1 MKQLIMNNLKQLML
15 NHPTL
20 SIILILPFSLM
31 FVFTL
36 FSLIINVLLPF
47 IFALWIANWVYGVI
61 VGSSMVKP
69 MYEPF
74 WVVRSKKL

>member
-1 MKQLIMNNLKQLML
+1 MNNLKQLML

-31 FVFTL
+31 FVFAL
-36 FSLIINVLLPF
+36 FGLIINVLFPF
-47 IFALWIANWVYGVI
+47 VFALWIANWVYGVI

>member
-1 MKQLIMNNLKQLML
+1 ML
-15 NHPTL
+15 NYPTL

-31 FVFTL
+31 FVFAL
-36 FSLIINVLLPF
+36 FGLIINVLLPF

>member
-1 MKQLIMNNLKQLML
+1 ML
-15 NHPTL
+15 NYPTL

-31 FVFTL
+31 FVFAL
-36 FSLIINVLLPF
+36 FGLIINVLLPF
-47 IFALWIANWVYGVI
+47 VFALWIANWVYGVI

>member
-1 MKQLIMNNLKQLML
+1 MNNLKQLML

-20 SIILILPFSLM
+20 SIIVILPFSLM
-31 FVFTL
+31 FVFAL
-36 FSLIINVLLPF
+36 FGLIINVLLPF
-47 IFALWIANWVYGVI
+47 VFALWIANWVYGVI

-74 WVVRSKKL
+74 WVVRSKKI

>member
-1 MKQLIMNNLKQLML
+1 MNNLKQLML
-15 NHPTL
+15 NYPTL
-20 SIILILPFSLM
+20 SIILILPFSLI
-31 FVFTL
+31 FVFAL
-36 FSLIINVLLPF
+36 FGLIVNVLLPF

-61 VGSSMVKP
+61 VGSSIVKP

>member
-1 MKQLIMNNLKQLML
+1 MNNLKQLML

-20 SIILILPFSLM
+20 SIIVILPFSLM
-31 FVFTL
+31 FVFAL
-36 FSLIINVLLPF
+36 FGLIINVLLPF
-47 IFALWIANWVYGVI
+47 VFALWIANWVYGVV

>member
-1 MKQLIMNNLKQLML
+1 MNNLKKLML

-20 SIILILPFSLM
+20 SILLILPFSLM
-31 FVFTL
+31 FVFAL
-36 FSLIINVLLPF
+36 FGLIINVLLPF

>member
-1 MKQLIMNNLKQLML
+1 ML
-15 NHPTL
+15 NYPTL
-20 SIILILPFSLM
+20 SIILILPFSLI
-31 FVFTL
+31 FVFAL
-36 FSLIINVLLPF
+36 FGLIVNVLLPF

>member
-1 MKQLIMNNLKQLML
+1 MNNLKQLMV
-15 NHPTL
+15 NYPTL

-31 FVFTL
+31 FVFAL
-36 FSLIINVLLPF
+36 FGLIINVLLPF
-47 IFALWIANWVYGVI
+47 VFALWIANWVYGVV

>member
-1 MKQLIMNNLKQLML
+1 MNNLKQLML

-31 FVFTL
+31 FVFAL
-36 FSLIINVLLPF
+36 FGLIINVLLPF
-47 IFALWIANWVYGVI
+47 VFALWIANWVYGVI
-61 VGSSMVKP
+61 IGSSMVKP

-74 WVVRSKKL
+74 WIVRSKKL

>member
-1 MKQLIMNNLKQLML
+1 MNNLKQLML
-15 NHPTL
+15 NYPTL

-31 FVFTL
+31 FVFAL
-36 FSLIINVLLPF
+36 FGLIINVLLPF
-47 IFALWIANWVYGVI
+47 VFALWIANWVYGVI
-61 VGSSMVKP
+61 VGSSMVKS

>member
-1 MKQLIMNNLKQLML
+1 MKQLIMNNLKQLMI

-31 FVFTL
+31 FVFAL
-36 FSLIINVLLPF
+36 FGLIINVLLPF

>member
-1 MKQLIMNNLKQLML
+1 MNNLKQLML

-31 FVFTL
+31 FVFAL
-36 FSLIINVLLPF
+36 FGLIINVLLPF
-47 IFALWIANWVYGVI
+47 VFAIWIANWVYGVI

>member
-1 MKQLIMNNLKQLML
+1 MNNLKQLML

-31 FVFTL
+31 FVFAL
-36 FSLIINVLLPF
+36 FGLIINVLLPF

>member
-1 MKQLIMNNLKQLML
+1 MNNLKQLML

-20 SIILILPFSLM
+20 SIIVILPFSLM
-31 FVFTL
+31 FVFAL
-36 FSLIINVLLPF
+36 FGLIINVLLPF
-47 IFALWIANWVYGVI
+47 VFALWIANWVYGVI

>member
-1 MKQLIMNNLKQLML
+1 MNNLKQIML

-31 FVFTL
+31 FVFAL
-36 FSLIINVLLPF
+36 FGLIINVLLPF
-47 IFALWIANWVYGVI
+47 VFALWIANWVYGVI

>member
-1 MKQLIMNNLKQLML
+1 MNNLKQLML
-15 NHPTL
+15 NLPTL
-20 SIILILPFSLM
+20 SILLILPFSLM
-31 FVFTL
+31 FVFAL
-36 FSLIINVLLPF
+36 FGLIINVLLPF

-74 WVVRSKKL
+74 WVVKSKKL

>member
-1 MKQLIMNNLKQLML
+1 MNNLKKLML
-15 NHPTL
+15 DYPTL

-31 FVFTL
+31 FVFAL
-36 FSLIINVLLPF
+36 FGLIINVLLPF
-47 IFALWIANWVYGVI
+47 VFALWIANWVYGVI

>member
-1 MKQLIMNNLKQLML
+1 ML
-15 NHPTL
+15 NYPTL

-31 FVFTL
+31 FVFAL
-36 FSLIINVLLPF
+36 FGLIINVLLPF

-61 VGSSMVKP
+61 VGSSMVTP

>member
-1 MKQLIMNNLKQLML
+1 ML
-15 NHPTL
+15 NYPTL

-31 FVFTL
+31 FVFAL
-36 FSLIINVLLPF
+36 FGLIINVLLPF

-61 VGSSMVKP
+61 VGSSMVKS

>member
-1 MKQLIMNNLKQLML
+1 MNNLKQLTL

-31 FVFTL
+31 FVFAL
-36 FSLIINVLLPF
+36 FGLIINVLLPF
-47 IFALWIANWVYGVI
+47 VFALWIANWVYGVI

>member
-1 MKQLIMNNLKQLML
+1 MNNLKQLMI

-31 FVFTL
+31 FVFAL

-61 VGSSMVKP
+61 VGSSIVKP

>member
-1 MKQLIMNNLKQLML
+1 ML
-15 NHPTL
+15 NYPTL

-31 FVFTL
+31 FVFAL
-36 FSLIINVLLPF
+36 FGLIINFLLPF

>member
-1 MKQLIMNNLKQLML
+1 MKQLML

-31 FVFTL
+31 FVFAL
-36 FSLIINVLLPF
+36 FGLIINVLLPF

>member
-1 MKQLIMNNLKQLML
+1 MNNLKQLML
-15 NHPTL
+15 NYPTL

-36 FSLIINVLLPF
+36 FGLIINVLLPF

>member
-1 MKQLIMNNLKQLML
+1 MNNLKQLML

-20 SIILILPFSLM
+20 SILLILPFSLM
-31 FVFTL
+31 FVFAL
-36 FSLIINVLLPF
+36 FGLIINVLLPF

-74 WVVRSKKL
+74 WVVKSKKL

>member
-1 MKQLIMNNLKQLML
+1 MNNLKQLML
-15 NHPTL
+15 NYPTL

-31 FVFTL
+31 FVFAL
-36 FSLIINVLLPF
+36 FGLIINVLLPF

-61 VGSSMVKP
+61 IGSSMVKP

>member
-1 MKQLIMNNLKQLML
+1 ML
-15 NHPTL
+15 NYPTL
-20 SIILILPFSLM
+20 SIVLILPFSLM
-31 FVFTL
+31 FVFAL
-36 FSLIINVLLPF
+36 FGLIINVLLPF

>member
-1 MKQLIMNNLKQLML
+1 MNNLKQLML
-15 NHPTL
+15 NYPTL

-31 FVFTL
+31 FVFAI
-36 FSLIINVLLPF
+36 FGLIINVLLPF

-61 VGSSMVKP
+61 IGSSMVKP

>member
-31 FVFTL
+31 FVFAL
-36 FSLIINVLLPF
+36 FGLIINVLLPF
-47 IFALWIANWVYGVI
+47 VFALWIANWVYGVI

>member
-1 MKQLIMNNLKQLML
+1 MNNLKQLMI

-31 FVFTL
+31 FVFAL

>member
-1 MKQLIMNNLKQLML
+1 MNNLKQLML

-31 FVFTL
+31 FVFAL
-36 FSLIINVLLPF
+36 FGLIINVLLPF
-47 IFALWIANWVYGVI
+47 VFALWIANWVYGVI

>member
-1 MKQLIMNNLKQLML
+1 MNNLKQLML

-20 SIILILPFSLM
+20 SILLILPFSLM
-31 FVFTL
+31 FVFAL
-36 FSLIINVLLPF
+36 FGLIINVLLPF

>member
-1 MKQLIMNNLKQLML
+1 MINY
-15 NHPTL
+15 PTL

-31 FVFTL
+31 FVFAL
-36 FSLIINVLLPF
+36 FGLIINVLLPF

>member
-1 MKQLIMNNLKQLML
+1 ML
-15 NHPTL
+15 NHPTI
-20 SIILILPFSLM
+20 SIILILPFSLI
-31 FVFTL
+31 FVFAL
-36 FSLIINVLLPF
+36 FGLIINVLLPF

>member
-1 MKQLIMNNLKQLML
+1 MNNLKQLML

-31 FVFTL
+31 FVFAL
-36 FSLIINVLLPF
+36 FGLIINVLLPF
-47 IFALWIANWVYGVI
+47 VFALWIANWVYGVI
-61 VGSSMVKP
+61 IGSSMVKP

>member
-1 MKQLIMNNLKQLML
+1 MNNLKQLML
-15 NHPTL
+15 NYPTL

-31 FVFTL
+31 FVFAL
-36 FSLIINVLLPF
+36 FGLIINVLLPF

-61 VGSSMVKP
+61 VGSSIVKP

>member
-1 MKQLIMNNLKQLML
+1 ML
-15 NHPTL
+15 NYPTL
-20 SIILILPFSLM
+20 SVILILPFSLM
-31 FVFTL
+31 FVFAL
-36 FSLIINVLLPF
+36 FGLIINVLLPF

>member
-1 MKQLIMNNLKQLML
+1 MNNLKQLML
-15 NHPTL
+15 NYPTL
-20 SIILILPFSLM
+20 SIILILPFSLI
-31 FVFTL
+31 FVFAL
-36 FSLIINVLLPF
+36 FGLIVNVLLPF